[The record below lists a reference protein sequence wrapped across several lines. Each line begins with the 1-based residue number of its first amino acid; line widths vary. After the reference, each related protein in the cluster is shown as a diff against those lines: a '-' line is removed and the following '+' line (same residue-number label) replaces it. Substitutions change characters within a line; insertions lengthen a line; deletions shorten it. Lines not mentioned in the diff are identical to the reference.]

1 MKSDIFYQ
9 YVDKITDLFRIT
21 REDLF
26 SKTKR
31 RDIADARNLLYYLCK
46 SRPMTLVYI
55 QRYMSEN
62 GYDIK
67 HSSIIY
73 GIKTVVSKVEDDDDY
88 MRIVKEIE
96 KSVFI

>member
-31 RDIADARNLLYYLCK
+31 RDIADARNSGVECFVEIDFLKWHNKKTKAHLLYFANILVK
-46 SRPMTLVYI
+46 SATLLA
-55 QRYMSEN
+55 
-62 GYDIK
+62 
-67 HSSIIY
+67 SSI
-73 GIKTVVSKVEDDDDY
+73 S
-88 MRIVKEIE
+88 
-96 KSVFI
+96 F